1 VESST
6 LIRRLLGIFFCS
18 FSCNKLALFF
28 SIVLVWVRFMILRS
42 LIYWEKASCCD
53 KIRGRSGSSSGAS
66 VIELG
71 DGLNASSRYLKLKK

>member
-1 VESST
+1 
-6 LIRRLLGIFFCS
+6 
-18 FSCNKLALFF
+18 
-28 SIVLVWVRFMILRS
+28 MILRS